1 MPHVAGRHFLQIP
14 GPINVPDRVL
24 EVVSRA
30 ETVFAGWSAIRTTP
44 NAAEFLTTLLR
55 NRQWGRA

>member
-1 MPHVAGRHFLQIP
+1 MAHVAGRHFLQIP
-14 GPINVPDRVL
+14 GPTNVPDRVL

-44 NAAEFLTTLLR
+44 NAAGFLTARLL